1 MESIDAIIF
10 IVVVFYTI
18 TCPYTKV
25 EESFNLQAT
34 HDLLYLNKNITQY
47 DHHEFPGVVPR
58 TFIGPLVLATLS
70 SPLFLFWKGYTDK
83 ILTLY
88 LVRIVLGF
96 LNSFAISNF
105 RKFLS
110 HKFGYDVG
118 IIFILLTCSQFHLL
132 FYVSRTLPNSFAFG
146 LVLLGLSYKFQNK
159 NVRGITFLVIATVL
173 FRCDVAILLFS
184 VLLYDLILEILKWN
198 RKAFTQW
205 FQRTLYI
212 GIVASFS
219 SLIVTVG
226 IDSIFWRRVL
236 WPEGEVFYFN
246 TILNKSS
253 EWGVMP
259 FHWYFTSALPRSM
272 LTALLFIPLG
282 LIDGWSVYHLQRRVF
297 NMAIPIFI
305 FVSLYS
311 LLPHKELRF
320 IFYAIPILNG
330 IASIGISKIY
340 RKIEKVE
347 DGRINKA
354 TIFSNDLR
362 RYILVLILF
371 GMLTLN
377 IILTGVF
384 YIASYRNYP
393 GGNSMRWLHLNEKP
407 GFVHIDVHSAMTGVS
422 RFLEQNGKGWKYSK
436 DEKLGKLQSNY
447 YKFDYLITGEPNIH
461 IKNSDVDNKKKW
473 SVIQTSDI
481 FSGIDFR
488 FTNGTLFKVRP
499 NIYVLKKVI

>member
-1 MESIDAIIF
+1 MENIDGVIF
-10 IVVVFYTI
+10 IVVIFYTI

-70 SPLFLFWKGYTDK
+70 SPLFLFWKGHTDK

-88 LVRIVLGF
+88 LVRVVLGF
-96 LNSFAISNF
+96 LNSFAISKF

-110 HKFGYDVG
+110 NKFGYDVS
-118 IIFILLTCSQFHLL
+118 IIFIVLTCSQFHLL
-132 FYVSRTLPNSFAFG
+132 FYISRTLPNSFAFG

-159 NVRGITFLVIATVL
+159 NVLGITFLVIATVL

-184 VLLYDLILEILKWN
+184 VLLHDLILEILKWN
-198 RKAFTQW
+198 RKTFTQW

-212 GIVASFS
+212 GIAASFS
-219 SLIVTVG
+219 SLFLTVG
-226 IDSIFWRRVL
+226 IDSFFWRRVL

-282 LIDGWSVYHLQRRVF
+282 LIDGWSVYHLQRKVF
-297 NMAIPIFI
+297 NMAIPIFT
-305 FVSLYS
+305 FVCLYS
-311 LLPHKELRF
+311 FLPHKELRF

-347 DGRINKA
+347 DSRINKT
-354 TIFSNDLR
+354 TIFSNKFR
-362 RYILVLILF
+362 RYILVIMLF

-377 IILTGVF
+377 IFLTGVF

-422 RFLEQNGKGWKYSK
+422 RFLEQNGNGWKYSK
-436 DEKLGKLQSNY
+436 DETLGKLQSNY
-447 YKFDYLITGEPNIH
+447 YDFDYLITGEPNIH
-461 IKNSDVDNKKKW
+461 IKNGDMNNKNKW

-481 FSGIDFR
+481 FSGIDFK
-488 FTNGTLFKVRP
+488 FTNGTLFKSRP